1 VVCTEIRGRLVF
13 LRWGQRFMY
22 RRERLLEIP
31 ALELLRRSGF
41 YTIEV
46 CAC

>member
-1 VVCTEIRGRLVF
+1 MVYTEVRGRLVF

-22 RRERLLEIP
+22 RREHSLEIP
-31 ALELLRRSGF
+31 ARKLLRRSGF
-41 YTIEV
+41 YAIEV